1 MTTREVKVEKLRQ
14 IVKAPKPGGMNY
26 GPSVHNNDLF
36 EMLDRIE
43 QKLDALLERKNND
56 NIN

>member
-1 MTTREVKVEKLRQ
+1 MTREVKIEKLRK
-14 IVKAPKPGGMNY
+14 IVNAPKPGGMNY

>member
-1 MTTREVKVEKLRQ
+1 
-14 IVKAPKPGGMNY
+14 
-26 GPSVHNNDLF
+26 VHNNDLF

-56 NIN
+56 NIS

>member
-1 MTTREVKVEKLRQ
+1 MTTVEKLRE

-26 GPSVHNNDLF
+26 GPSVSNNDLF

-43 QKLDALLERKNND
+43 QKLDKLLERKE
-56 NIN
+56 

>member
-1 MTTREVKVEKLRQ
+1 MTREVKIEKLRK
-14 IVKAPKPGGMNY
+14 IVNAPKPGGMNY

-43 QKLDALLERKNND
+43 QKLDLL
-56 NIN
+56 I